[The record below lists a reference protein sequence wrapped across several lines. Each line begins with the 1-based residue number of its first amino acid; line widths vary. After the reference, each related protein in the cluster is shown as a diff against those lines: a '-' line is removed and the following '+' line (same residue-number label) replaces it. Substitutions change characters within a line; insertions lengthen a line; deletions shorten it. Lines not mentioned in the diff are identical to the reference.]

1 LWPPFFGEHMASYHT
16 ADATRP
22 AGKAVVVSP
31 SDTTELGI
39 TRGLYVGTTGDL
51 VVTMAEQGSS
61 ITFANVPSGSFLPLQ
76 VRLVMAAT
84 SASDIVA
91 LY

>member
-1 LWPPFFGEHMASYHT
+1 MASYHT

-22 AGKAVVVSP
+22 AGKAVVVVP
-31 SDTTELGI
+31 SDTTELGV
-39 TRGLYVGTTGDL
+39 TRGLYVGATGDL

-61 ITFANVPSGSFLPLQ
+61 ITFANVPAGSFLPLQ
-76 VRLVMAAT
+76 VRLVMSAT
-84 SASDIVA
+84 TSSDIVA